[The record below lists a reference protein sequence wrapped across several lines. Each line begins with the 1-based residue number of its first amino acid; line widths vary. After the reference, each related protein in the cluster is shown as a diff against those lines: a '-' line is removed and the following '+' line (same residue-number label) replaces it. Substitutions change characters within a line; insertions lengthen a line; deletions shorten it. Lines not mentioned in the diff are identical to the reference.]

1 MQYMANITLSI
12 PNDVYRKMKK
22 HKEIKWSEIARKA
35 IIEYVEQ
42 LEVGG
47 QRKTSEILD
56 ELGEDFRKSLDELNL
71 EDAVEGYEKMRD
83 AEWKR
88 TSMTPTS

>member
-1 MQYMANITLSI
+1 MANITLSI

-22 HKEIKWSEIARKA
+22 YKEVKWSEVARKA
-35 IIEYVEQ
+35 IMEYLEQ
-42 LEVGG
+42 LEESD
-47 QRKTSEILD
+47 QRTTKELLD
-56 ELGEDFRKSLDELNL
+56 ELGEDFRSNLEKLSL

-88 TSMTPTS
+88 TSTIPTS

>member
-1 MQYMANITLSI
+1 MANITLSI

-22 HKEIKWSEIARKA
+22 YKEIKWSEVARKA
-35 IIEYVEQ
+35 IMEYLEQ
-42 LEVGG
+42 LEESD
-47 QRKTSEILD
+47 QRTTKELLD
-56 ELGEDFRKSLDELNL
+56 ELGEDFRSNLEKLSL

-88 TSMTPTS
+88 TSTITTS